1 MSGFSRLSKL
11 SSDQNLAFEPAVNL
25 ISMLRQKDFSS
36 VELTRL
42 FLDRIEKFDNKLHS
56 YLTVDA
62 ENALSVATKADKRLM
77 SGNVVGPLDGLPIS
91 IKDLEITAGLKTTGG
106 SQIFKDRVPK
116 EDSVVVER
124 IKDAGAVILGKTNT
138 PEFGLLGVTSN
149 LLGEHC
155 RNPWNITKTSGGSS
169 GGAASALAA
178 GLCPVSIGGDG
189 GGSIRIPSS
198 FCGVFGL
205 KPTQGRVP
213 KYGGAGLPIAA
224 NHLSQTGPISRSVSD
239 SALIMQ
245 IISGFDARD
254 PSGFIDEITH
264 DTFSPTST
272 VNGLRIG
279 WSSDL
284 GFAAVDSEV
293 LNICQ
298 EATTSL
304 KNAGCEIDNADIVL
318 NEPFGPFRTLFSAM
332 AYTAYSQLL
341 ENYPDQLTDYA
352 ANCIENGA
360 SVTGAEYAAAL
371 GYVDQI
377 KSIFNSAFEQ
387 FDVIVTPTLAVE
399 AFDALGPLETINE
412 IDGREVDP
420 WWGYFPFTFPINLAG
435 LPAASVP
442 AGFSKNKLPI
452 GLQIIGRPRD
462 EKTVLSISAALE
474 KISPWANLKP
484 TLS

>member
-1 MSGFSRLSKL
+1 MNV
-11 SSDQNLAFEPAVNL
+11 SSADQSLAFNPAVKL
-25 ISMLRQKDFSS
+25 ISMLREKQVSS

-42 FLDRIEKFDNKLHS
+42 YLDRIEAFDNRLHS

-62 ENALSVATKADKRLM
+62 ENALSLAAKADKRLM

-106 SQIFKDRVPK
+106 SQIFKDRIPK

-124 IKDAGAVILGKTNT
+124 IKSAGAVILGKTNT
-138 PEFGLLGVTSN
+138 PEFGLLGVTYN

-155 RNPWNITKTSGGSS
+155 RNPWNINKTSGGSS

-224 NHLSQTGPISRSVSD
+224 NHLSQTGPISRSVAD

-264 DTFSPTST
+264 DTFSPAST
-272 VNGLRIG
+272 ANGLRIG

-341 ENYPDQLTDYA
+341 ENYPDQITDYA

-360 SVTGAEYAAAL
+360 SVTGADYAAAL

-377 KSIFNSAFEQ
+377 KSIFNSAFEK
-387 FDVIVTPTLAVE
+387 FDVIITPTLAVE
-399 AFDALGPLETINE
+399 AFDALGPLETVNE
-412 IDGREVDP
+412 VNGREVDP

-435 LPAASVP
+435 LPASSVP
-442 AGFSKNKLPI
+442 VGFSKNKLPI

-462 EKTVLSISAALE
+462 EKTVLSVSAALE
-474 KISPWANLKP
+474 QISPWADIKP
-484 TLS
+484 DLS

>member
-1 MSGFSRLSKL
+1 MNV
-11 SSDQNLAFEPAVNL
+11 SSADQSLAFNPAVKL
-25 ISMLRQKDFSS
+25 ISMLREKQVSS

-42 FLDRIEKFDNKLHS
+42 YLDRIEAFDNRLHS

-62 ENALSVATKADKRLM
+62 ENALSLAAKADKRLM

-106 SQIFKDRVPK
+106 SQIFKDRIPK

-124 IKDAGAVILGKTNT
+124 IKSAGAVILGKTNT
-138 PEFGLLGVTSN
+138 PEFGLLGVTYN

-155 RNPWNITKTSGGSS
+155 RNPWNINKTSGGSS

-224 NHLSQTGPISRSVSD
+224 NHLSQTGPISRSVAD

-264 DTFSPTST
+264 DTFSPAST
-272 VNGLRIG
+272 GNGLRIG

-341 ENYPDQLTDYA
+341 ENYPDQITDYA

-360 SVTGAEYAAAL
+360 SVTGADYAAAL

-377 KSIFNSAFEQ
+377 KSIFNSAFEK
-387 FDVIVTPTLAVE
+387 FDVIITPTLAVE
-399 AFDALGPLETINE
+399 AFDALGPLETVNE
-412 IDGREVDP
+412 VNGREVDP

-435 LPAASVP
+435 LPASSVP
-442 AGFSKNKLPI
+442 VGFSKNKLPI

-462 EKTVLSISAALE
+462 EKTVLSVSAALE
-474 KISPWANLKP
+474 QISPWADTKP
-484 TLS
+484 DLS

>member
-1 MSGFSRLSKL
+1 MNV
-11 SSDQNLAFEPAVNL
+11 SSADQSLAFNPAVKL
-25 ISMLRQKDFSS
+25 ISMLREKQVSS

-42 FLDRIEKFDNKLHS
+42 YLDRIEAFDNRLHS

-62 ENALSVATKADKRLM
+62 ENALSLAAKADKRLM

-106 SQIFKDRVPK
+106 SQIFKDRIPK

-124 IKDAGAVILGKTNT
+124 IKSAGAVILGKTNT
-138 PEFGLLGVTSN
+138 PEFGLLGVTYN

-155 RNPWNITKTSGGSS
+155 RNPWNINKTSGGSS

-224 NHLSQTGPISRSVSD
+224 NHLSQTGPISRSVAD

-264 DTFSPTST
+264 DTFSPAST
-272 VNGLRIG
+272 ANGLRIG

-341 ENYPDQLTDYA
+341 ENYPDQITDYA

-360 SVTGAEYAAAL
+360 CVTGADYAAAL

-377 KSIFNSAFEQ
+377 KSIFNSAFEK
-387 FDVIVTPTLAVE
+387 FDVIITPTLAVE
-399 AFDALGPLETINE
+399 AFDALGPLETVNE
-412 IDGREVDP
+412 VNGREVDP

-435 LPAASVP
+435 LPASSVP
-442 AGFSKNKLPI
+442 VGFSKNKLPI

-462 EKTVLSISAALE
+462 EKTVLSVSAALE
-474 KISPWANLKP
+474 QISPWADIKP
-484 TLS
+484 DLS

>member
-1 MSGFSRLSKL
+1 MNV
-11 SSDQNLAFEPAVNL
+11 SSADQSLAFNPAVKL
-25 ISMLRQKDFSS
+25 ISMLREKQVSS

-42 FLDRIEKFDNKLHS
+42 YLDRIEAFDNRLHS

-62 ENALSVATKADKRLM
+62 ENALSLAAKADKRLM
-77 SGNVVGPLDGLPIS
+77 SGNLVGPLDGLPIS

-106 SQIFKDRVPK
+106 SQIFKDRIPK

-124 IKDAGAVILGKTNT
+124 IKSAGAVILGKTNT
-138 PEFGLLGVTSN
+138 PEFGLLGVTYN

-155 RNPWNITKTSGGSS
+155 RNPWNINKTSGGSS

-224 NHLSQTGPISRSVSD
+224 NHLSQTGPISRSVAD

-264 DTFSPTST
+264 DTFSPAST
-272 VNGLRIG
+272 GNGLRIG

-341 ENYPDQLTDYA
+341 ENYPDQITDYA

-360 SVTGAEYAAAL
+360 SVTGADYAAAL

-377 KSIFNSAFEQ
+377 KSIFNSAFEK
-387 FDVIVTPTLAVE
+387 FDVIITPTLAVE
-399 AFDALGPLETINE
+399 AFDALGPLETVNE
-412 IDGREVDP
+412 VNGREVDP

-435 LPAASVP
+435 LPASSVP
-442 AGFSKNKLPI
+442 VGFSKNKLPI

-462 EKTVLSISAALE
+462 EKTVLSVSAALE
-474 KISPWANLKP
+474 QISPWADTKP
-484 TLS
+484 DLS

>member
-1 MSGFSRLSKL
+1 MNV
-11 SSDQNLAFEPAVNL
+11 SSADQSLAFNPAVKL
-25 ISMLRQKDFSS
+25 ISMLREKQVSS

-42 FLDRIEKFDNKLHS
+42 YLDRIEAFDNRLHS

-62 ENALSVATKADKRLM
+62 ENALSLAAKADKRLM

-106 SQIFKDRVPK
+106 SQIFKDRIPK

-124 IKDAGAVILGKTNT
+124 IKSAGAVILGKTNT
-138 PEFGLLGVTSN
+138 PEFGLLGVTYN

-155 RNPWNITKTSGGSS
+155 RNPWNINKTSGGSS

-224 NHLSQTGPISRSVSD
+224 NHLSQTGPISRSVAD

-264 DTFSPTST
+264 DTFSPAST
-272 VNGLRIG
+272 ANGLRIG

-341 ENYPDQLTDYA
+341 ENYPDQITDYA

-360 SVTGAEYAAAL
+360 SVTGADYAAAL

-377 KSIFNSAFEQ
+377 KSIFNSAFEK
-387 FDVIVTPTLAVE
+387 FDVIITPTLAVE
-399 AFDALGPLETINE
+399 AFDALGPLETVNE
-412 IDGREVDP
+412 VNGREVDP

-435 LPAASVP
+435 LPASSVP
-442 AGFSKNKLPI
+442 VGFSKNKLPI

-462 EKTVLSISAALE
+462 EKTVLSVSAALE
-474 KISPWANLKP
+474 QISPWADITP
-484 TLS
+484 DLS

>member
-1 MSGFSRLSKL
+1 MNV
-11 SSDQNLAFEPAVNL
+11 SSADQSLAFNPAVKL
-25 ISMLRQKDFSS
+25 ISMLREKQVSS

-42 FLDRIEKFDNKLHS
+42 YLDRIEAFDNRLHS

-62 ENALSVATKADKRLM
+62 ENALSLAAKADKRLM

-106 SQIFKDRVPK
+106 SQIFKDRIPK

-124 IKDAGAVILGKTNT
+124 IKSAGAVILGKTNT
-138 PEFGLLGVTSN
+138 PEFGLLGVTYN

-155 RNPWNITKTSGGSS
+155 RNPWNINKTSGGSS

-224 NHLSQTGPISRSVSD
+224 NHLSQTGPISRSVAD

-264 DTFSPTST
+264 DTFSPAST
-272 VNGLRIG
+272 GNGLRIG

-341 ENYPDQLTDYA
+341 ENYPDQITDYA

-360 SVTGAEYAAAL
+360 SVTGADYAAAL

-377 KSIFNSAFEQ
+377 KSIFNSAFEK
-387 FDVIVTPTLAVE
+387 FDVIITPTLAVE
-399 AFDALGPLETINE
+399 AFDALGPLETVNE
-412 IDGREVDP
+412 VNGREVDP

-435 LPAASVP
+435 LPASSVP
-442 AGFSKNKLPI
+442 VGFSKNKLPI

-462 EKTVLSISAALE
+462 EKTVLSVSAALE
-474 KISPWANLKP
+474 QISPWADIKP
-484 TLS
+484 DLS

>member
-1 MSGFSRLSKL
+1 M
-11 SSDQNLAFEPAVNL
+11 DADLAFMSAIDMRRFIGSKEVAIPELVEFFYQRIQALNPRLNAYLALCPDQAMDQARSAQEAVQRGDSL
-25 ISMLRQKDFSS
+25 
-36 VELTRL
+36 
-42 FLDRIEKFDNKLHS
+42 
-56 YLTVDA
+56 
-62 ENALSVATKADKRLM
+62 
-77 SGNVVGPLDGLPIS
+77 GPLHGIPVS
-91 IKDLEITAGLKTTGG
+91 VKDLEMTKGIPTTLG
-106 SQIFKDRVPK
+106 STVFNDRTPDL
-116 EDSVVVER
+116 DSIVVER
-124 IKDAGAVILGKTNT
+124 VRQAGAIILGKTNT

>member
-1 MSGFSRLSKL
+1 MNFS
-11 SSDQNLAFEPAVNL
+11 SSDQNLAFKPAVNL
-25 ISMLRQKDFSS
+25 ISMLRKKEISS
-36 VELTRL
+36 VDLTNL
-42 FLDRIEKFDNKLHS
+42 FLQRIEKLDNRLHS
-56 YLTVDA
+56 YLTVDS
-62 ENALSVATKADKRLM
+62 ENAIAEANRAQKRLM
-77 SGNVVGPLDGLPIS
+77 SGDVKGPLDGLPIS
-91 IKDLEITAGLKTTGG
+91 IKDLEITKGLKTTGG

-138 PEFGLLGVTSN
+138 PEFGLLGITSN

-155 RNPWNITKTSGGSS
+155 RNPWNINKTSGGSS

-213 KYGGAGLPIAA
+213 KYGGAGFPIAA
-224 NHLSQTGPISRSVSD
+224 NHLSQTGPISRSVAD

-254 PSGFIDEITH
+254 PSGFIDEITN
-264 DTFSPTST
+264 DTFSPTSA
-272 VNGLRIG
+272 VDGLRIG

-284 GFAAVDSEV
+284 GFAAVDNEV

-298 EATTSL
+298 QATSSL
-304 KNAGCEIDNADIVL
+304 KNVGCEIDNADIVL
-318 NEPFGPFRTLFSAM
+318 NEPFEPFRTLFSAM
-332 AYTAYSQLL
+332 AYTAYSKLL
-341 ENYPDQLTDYA
+341 ENFPTQLTDYA
-352 ANCIENGA
+352 ANCIEHGA
-360 SVTGAEYAAAL
+360 TITGAEYAVAL
-371 GYVDQI
+371 GYLDKI
-377 KSIFNSAFEQ
+377 KSVFNSAFEK
-387 FDVIVTPTLAVE
+387 FDVIITPTLAVE
-399 AFDALGPLETINE
+399 AFDALGPLETVNE
-412 IDGREVDP
+412 IDGKEVDP

-435 LPAASVP
+435 LPASSVP
-442 AGFSKNKLPI
+442 AGFSKNKLPV
-452 GLQIIGRPRD
+452 GLQVIGRPQD
-462 EKTVLSISAALE
+462 ERTVLSVSAALE
-474 KISPWANLKP
+474 KISPWADIKP

>member
-1 MSGFSRLSKL
+1 MNV
-11 SSDQNLAFEPAVNL
+11 SSADQSLAFNPAVKL
-25 ISMLRQKDFSS
+25 ISMLREKQVSS

-42 FLDRIEKFDNKLHS
+42 YLDRIEAFDNRLHS

-62 ENALSVATKADKRLM
+62 ENALSLAAKADKRLM

-106 SQIFKDRVPK
+106 SQIFKDRIPK

-124 IKDAGAVILGKTNT
+124 IKSAGAVILGKTNT
-138 PEFGLLGVTSN
+138 PEFGLLGVTYN

-155 RNPWNITKTSGGSS
+155 RNPWNINKTSGGSS

-224 NHLSQTGPISRSVSD
+224 NHLSQTGPISRSVAD

-264 DTFSPTST
+264 DTFSPAST
-272 VNGLRIG
+272 GNGLRIG

-360 SVTGAEYAAAL
+360 SVTGADYAAAL

-377 KSIFNSAFEQ
+377 KSIFNSAFEK
-387 FDVIVTPTLAVE
+387 FDVIITPTLAVE
-399 AFDALGPLETINE
+399 AFDALGPLETVNE
-412 IDGREVDP
+412 VNGREVDP

-435 LPAASVP
+435 LPASSVP
-442 AGFSKNKLPI
+442 VGFSKNKLPI

-462 EKTVLSISAALE
+462 EKTVLSVSAALE
-474 KISPWANLKP
+474 QISPWADTKP
-484 TLS
+484 DLS

>member
-1 MSGFSRLSKL
+1 MNV
-11 SSDQNLAFEPAVNL
+11 SSADQSLAFNPAVKL
-25 ISMLRQKDFSS
+25 ISMLREKQVSS

-42 FLDRIEKFDNKLHS
+42 YLDRIEAFDNRLHS

-62 ENALSVATKADKRLM
+62 ENALSLAAKADKRLM
-77 SGNVVGPLDGLPIS
+77 SGNLVGPLDGLPIS

-106 SQIFKDRVPK
+106 SQIFKDRIPK

-124 IKDAGAVILGKTNT
+124 IKSAGAVILGKTNT
-138 PEFGLLGVTSN
+138 PEFGLLGVTYN

-155 RNPWNITKTSGGSS
+155 RNPWNINKTSGGSS

-224 NHLSQTGPISRSVSD
+224 NHLSQTGPISRSVAD
-239 SALIMQ
+239 SALIIQ

-341 ENYPDQLTDYA
+341 ENYPDQITDYA

-360 SVTGAEYAAAL
+360 SVTGADYAAAL

-377 KSIFNSAFEQ
+377 KSIFNSAFEK
-387 FDVIVTPTLAVE
+387 FDVIITPTLAVE
-399 AFDALGPLETINE
+399 AFDALGPLETVNE
-412 IDGREVDP
+412 VNGREVDP

-435 LPAASVP
+435 LPASSVP
-442 AGFSKNKLPI
+442 VGFSKNKLPI

-462 EKTVLSISAALE
+462 EKTVLSVSAALE
-474 KISPWANLKP
+474 QISPWADIKP
-484 TLS
+484 DLS

>member
-1 MSGFSRLSKL
+1 MNLS
-11 SSDQNLAFEPAVNL
+11 SSDQSLAFEPAVNL
-25 ISMLRQKDFSS
+25 ILMLRKKEISS
-36 VELTRL
+36 VDLTQL
-42 FLDRIEKFDNKLHS
+42 FLQRIEKLDGRLHS
-56 YLTVDA
+56 FLTVDA
-62 ENALSVATKADKRLM
+62 ENAIAEANKAQNRLM
-77 SGNVVGPLDGLPIS
+77 SGDILGPLEGLPIS
-91 IKDLEITAGLKTTGG
+91 IKDLEITKGLKTTGG
-106 SQIFKDRVPK
+106 SQIFKDRVPQ

-124 IKDAGAVILGKTNT
+124 VKAAGAIILGKTNT

-149 LLGEHC
+149 SLGEDC
-155 RNPWNITKTSGGSS
+155 RNPWNINKTSGGSS

-224 NHLSQTGPISRSVSD
+224 NHLSQTGPISRSVAD
-239 SALIMQ
+239 SALIME
-245 IISGFDARD
+245 IVSGFDVRD
-254 PSGFIDEITH
+254 PSGFMDKITN

-272 VNGLRIG
+272 VDGLRIG

-284 GFAAVDSEV
+284 GFAAVDNEV
-293 LNICQ
+293 LNICKK
-298 EATTSL
+298 ATNSL

-318 NEPFGPFRTLFSAM
+318 NEPFEPFRTLFSAM
-332 AYTAYSQLL
+332 AYTAYSKLL
-341 ENYPDQLTDYA
+341 ENFPTHLTDYA
-352 ANCIENGA
+352 ANCIEHGA

-377 KSIFNSAFEQ
+377 KSIFNSAFER
-387 FDVIVTPTLAVE
+387 FDVIITPTLAVE
-399 AFDALGPLETINE
+399 AFDALGPLETVNE
-412 IDGREVDP
+412 IDGKEVDP

-435 LPAASVP
+435 LPASSVP

-452 GLQIIGRPRD
+452 GLQVIGRPRD
-462 EKTVLSISAALE
+462 ERTVLSVSAALE
-474 KISPWANLKP
+474 KISPWADIKP

>member
-1 MSGFSRLSKL
+1 MNV
-11 SSDQNLAFEPAVNL
+11 SSADQSLAFNPAVKL
-25 ISMLRQKDFSS
+25 ISMLREKQVSS

-42 FLDRIEKFDNKLHS
+42 YLDRIEAFDNRLHS

-62 ENALSVATKADKRLM
+62 ENALSLAAKADKRLM

-106 SQIFKDRVPK
+106 SQIFKDRIPK

-124 IKDAGAVILGKTNT
+124 IKSAGAVILGKTNT
-138 PEFGLLGVTSN
+138 PEFGLLGVTYN

-155 RNPWNITKTSGGSS
+155 RNPWNINKTSGGSS

-224 NHLSQTGPISRSVSD
+224 NHLSQTGPISRSVAD

-264 DTFSPTST
+264 DTFSPAST
-272 VNGLRIG
+272 ANGLRIG

-341 ENYPDQLTDYA
+341 ENYPDQITDYA

-360 SVTGAEYAAAL
+360 SVTGADYAAAL

-377 KSIFNSAFEQ
+377 KSIFNSAFEK
-387 FDVIVTPTLAVE
+387 FDVIITPTLAVE
-399 AFDALGPLETINE
+399 AFDALGPLETVNE
-412 IDGREVDP
+412 VNGREVDP

-435 LPAASVP
+435 LPASSVP
-442 AGFSKNKLPI
+442 VGFSKNKLPI

-462 EKTVLSISAALE
+462 EKTVLSVSAALE
-474 KISPWANLKP
+474 QISPWADTKP
-484 TLS
+484 DLS

>member
-1 MSGFSRLSKL
+1 MNLS
-11 SSDQNLAFEPAVNL
+11 SSDQSLAFEPAVNL
-25 ISMLRQKDFSS
+25 ISMLRKKEISS
-36 VELTRL
+36 VDLTHL
-42 FLDRIEKFDNKLHS
+42 FLERIERLDDRLHS
-56 YLTVDA
+56 FLTVDA
-62 ENALSVATKADKRLM
+62 ENAIAEASKAQERLM
-77 SGNVVGPLDGLPIS
+77 SGDALGPLDGLPIS
-91 IKDLEITAGLKTTGG
+91 IKDLEITKGLKTTGG

-124 IKDAGAVILGKTNT
+124 IKNAGAIILGKTNT

-224 NHLSQTGPISRSVSD
+224 NHLSQTGPISRSVAD
-239 SALIMQ
+239 SALIME
-245 IISGFDARD
+245 IISGFDSRD

-318 NEPFGPFRTLFSAM
+318 NEPFEPFRTLFSAM
-332 AYTAYSQLL
+332 AYTAYSKLL
-341 ENYPDQLTDYA
+341 ENFPTQLTDYA
-352 ANCIENGA
+352 ANCIESGA

-387 FDVIVTPTLAVE
+387 FDVIITPTLAIE
-399 AFDALGPLETINE
+399 AFDALGPLETVYE

-435 LPAASVP
+435 LPASSVP
-442 AGFSKNKLPI
+442 VGFSKNKLPI

-462 EKTVLSISAALE
+462 ERTVLSVSAALE
-474 KISPWANLKP
+474 KISPWADIKP
-484 TLS
+484 SLV

>member
-1 MSGFSRLSKL
+1 MNFS
-11 SSDQNLAFEPAVNL
+11 SSDQNLAFKPAVNL
-25 ISMLRQKDFSS
+25 ISMLRKKEISS
-36 VELTRL
+36 VDLTNL
-42 FLDRIEKFDNKLHS
+42 FLQRIEKLDNRLHS
-56 YLTVDA
+56 YLTVDS
-62 ENALSVATKADKRLM
+62 ENAIAEANRAQKRLM
-77 SGNVVGPLDGLPIS
+77 SGDVKGPLDGLPIS
-91 IKDLEITAGLKTTGG
+91 IKDLEITKGLKTTGG

-138 PEFGLLGVTSN
+138 PEFGLLGITSN

-155 RNPWNITKTSGGSS
+155 RNPWNINKTSGGSS

-178 GLCPVSIGGDG
+178 GLCPISIGGDG

-213 KYGGAGLPIAA
+213 KYGGTGLPIAA
-224 NHLSQTGPISRSVSD
+224 NHLSQTGPISRSVAD

-254 PSGFIDEITH
+254 PSGFIDKITN
-264 DTFSPTST
+264 DTFSPTSA
-272 VNGLRIG
+272 VDGLRVG

-284 GFAAVDSEV
+284 GFAAVDNEI

-298 EATTSL
+298 QATNSL
-304 KNAGCEIDNADIVL
+304 KDAGCEIGNADIVL
-318 NEPFGPFRTLFSAM
+318 NEPYSAFRTLFSSM
-332 AYTAYSQLL
+332 AYTAYGNLL
-341 ENYPDQLTDYA
+341 ENYPNQLTDYA
-352 ANCIENGA
+352 ANCIEHGA
-360 SVTGAEYAAAL
+360 TITGAEYAVAL
-371 GYVDQI
+371 GYVDKI
-377 KSIFNSAFEQ
+377 KSVFNSAFEK
-387 FDVIVTPTLAVE
+387 FDVIITPTLAVE
-399 AFDALGPLETINE
+399 AFDALGPLETVNE
-412 IDGREVDP
+412 IDGKEVDP

-435 LPAASVP
+435 LPASSVP

-452 GLQIIGRPRD
+452 GLQVIGRPQD
-462 EKTVLSISAALE
+462 ERTVLSVSAALE
-474 KISPWANLKP
+474 KISPWADIKP

>member
-1 MSGFSRLSKL
+1 MNV
-11 SSDQNLAFEPAVNL
+11 SSADQSLAFNPAVKL
-25 ISMLRQKDFSS
+25 ISMLREKQVSS

-42 FLDRIEKFDNKLHS
+42 YLDRIEAFDNRLHS

-62 ENALSVATKADKRLM
+62 ENALSLAAKADKRLM
-77 SGNVVGPLDGLPIS
+77 SGNLVGPLDGLPIS

-106 SQIFKDRVPK
+106 SQIFKDRIPK

-124 IKDAGAVILGKTNT
+124 IKSAGAVILGKTNT
-138 PEFGLLGVTSN
+138 PEFGLLGVTYN

-155 RNPWNITKTSGGSS
+155 RNPWNINKTSGGSS

-224 NHLSQTGPISRSVSD
+224 NHLSQTGPISRSVAD

-264 DTFSPTST
+264 DTFSPAST
-272 VNGLRIG
+272 GNGLRIG

-341 ENYPDQLTDYA
+341 ENYPDQITDYA

-360 SVTGAEYAAAL
+360 SVTGADYAAAL

-377 KSIFNSAFEQ
+377 KSIFNSAFEK
-387 FDVIVTPTLAVE
+387 FDVIITPTLAVE
-399 AFDALGPLETINE
+399 AFDALGPLETVNE
-412 IDGREVDP
+412 VNGREVDP

-435 LPAASVP
+435 LPASSVP
-442 AGFSKNKLPI
+442 VGFSKNKLPI

-462 EKTVLSISAALE
+462 EKTVLSVSAALE
-474 KISPWANLKP
+474 QIRPWADTKP
-484 TLS
+484 DLS

>member
-1 MSGFSRLSKL
+1 MNV
-11 SSDQNLAFEPAVNL
+11 SSADQSLAFNPAVKL
-25 ISMLRQKDFSS
+25 ISMLREKQVSS

-42 FLDRIEKFDNKLHS
+42 YLDRIEAFDNRLHS

-62 ENALSVATKADKRLM
+62 ENALSLAAKADKRLM
-77 SGNVVGPLDGLPIS
+77 SGNLVGPLDGLPIS

-106 SQIFKDRVPK
+106 SQIFKDRIPK

-124 IKDAGAVILGKTNT
+124 IKSAGAVILGKTNT
-138 PEFGLLGVTSN
+138 PEFGLLGVTYN

-155 RNPWNITKTSGGSS
+155 RNPWNINKTSGGSS

-224 NHLSQTGPISRSVSD
+224 NHLSQTGPISRSVAD

-264 DTFSPTST
+264 DTFSPAST
-272 VNGLRIG
+272 ANGLRIG

-341 ENYPDQLTDYA
+341 ENYPDQITDYA

-360 SVTGAEYAAAL
+360 SVTGADYAAAL

-377 KSIFNSAFEQ
+377 KSIFNSAFEK
-387 FDVIVTPTLAVE
+387 FDVIITPTLAVE
-399 AFDALGPLETINE
+399 AFDALGPLETVNE
-412 IDGREVDP
+412 VNGREVDP

-435 LPAASVP
+435 LPASSVP
-442 AGFSKNKLPI
+442 VGFSKNKLPI

-462 EKTVLSISAALE
+462 EKTVLSVSAALE
-474 KISPWANLKP
+474 QISPWADIKP
-484 TLS
+484 DLS

>member
-1 MSGFSRLSKL
+1 MNV
-11 SSDQNLAFEPAVNL
+11 SSADQSLAFNPAVKL
-25 ISMLRQKDFSS
+25 ISMLREKQVSS

-42 FLDRIEKFDNKLHS
+42 YLDRIEAFDNRLHS

-62 ENALSVATKADKRLM
+62 ENALSLAAKADKRLM

-106 SQIFKDRVPK
+106 SQIFKDRIPK

-124 IKDAGAVILGKTNT
+124 IKSAGAVILGKTNT
-138 PEFGLLGVTSN
+138 PEFGLLGVTYN

-155 RNPWNITKTSGGSS
+155 RNPWNFNKTSGGSS

-224 NHLSQTGPISRSVSD
+224 NHLSQTGPISRSVAD

-264 DTFSPTST
+264 DTFSPAST
-272 VNGLRIG
+272 ANGLRIG

-341 ENYPDQLTDYA
+341 ENYPDQITDYA

-360 SVTGAEYAAAL
+360 SVTGADYAAAL

-377 KSIFNSAFEQ
+377 KSIFNSAFEK
-387 FDVIVTPTLAVE
+387 FDVIITPTLAVE
-399 AFDALGPLETINE
+399 AFDALGPLETVNE
-412 IDGREVDP
+412 VNGREVDP

-435 LPAASVP
+435 LPASSVP
-442 AGFSKNKLPI
+442 VGFSKNKLPI

-462 EKTVLSISAALE
+462 EKTVLSVSAALE
-474 KISPWANLKP
+474 QISPWADTKP
-484 TLS
+484 DLS

>member
-1 MSGFSRLSKL
+1 MNT
-11 SSDQNLAFEPAVNL
+11 SSADQNLSYKPALEL
-25 ISMLRQKDFSS
+25 ISMLRQKKISS
-36 VELTRL
+36 VELTGL
-42 FLDRIEKFDNKLHS
+42 FLERIEKYDNRLHS

-62 ENALSVATKADKRLM
+62 ENAMHAARLADKRLI
-77 SGNVVGPLDGLPIS
+77 SGNVAGPLDGLPIS

-155 RNPWNITKTSGGSS
+155 RNPWNTNKTSGGSS

-213 KYGGAGLPIAA
+213 KYGGAGLPLAA
-224 NHLSQTGPISRSVSD
+224 NHLSQTGPISRSVAD
-239 SALIMQ
+239 SALIME
-245 IISGFDARD
+245 IISGFDTRD
-254 PSGFIDEITH
+254 PSSFIEKINC
-264 DTFSPTST
+264 DTFSST
-272 VNGLRIG
+272 GSIDGLRIG

-293 LNICQ
+293 LNICEQ
-298 EATTSL
+298 AATSL
-304 KNAGCEIDNADIVL
+304 KIAGCEIDNADIIL

-332 AYTAYSQLL
+332 AYTAYNQLL
-341 ENYPDQLTDYA
+341 ENYPNQLTDYA

-371 GYVDQI
+371 GYVDQL
-377 KSIFNSAFEQ
+377 KCIFNSAFEQ
-387 FDVIVTPTLAVE
+387 FDVIITPTLAVE
-399 AFDALGPLETINE
+399 AFDALGPLDTINE
-412 IDGREVDP
+412 IDGQEVDP

-435 LPAASVP
+435 LPASSVP

-452 GLQIIGRPRD
+452 GLQIIGRTRD
-462 EKTVLSISAALE
+462 EKTVLSVSSALE
-474 KISPWANLKP
+474 KIKPWTNIKPNLD
-484 TLS
+484 

>member
-1 MSGFSRLSKL
+1 MNV
-11 SSDQNLAFEPAVNL
+11 SSADQSLAFNPAVKL
-25 ISMLRQKDFSS
+25 ISMLREKQVSS

-42 FLDRIEKFDNKLHS
+42 YLDRIEAFDNRLHS

-62 ENALSVATKADKRLM
+62 ENALSLAAKADKRLM
-77 SGNVVGPLDGLPIS
+77 SGNLVGPLDGLPIS

-106 SQIFKDRVPK
+106 SQIFKDRIPK

-124 IKDAGAVILGKTNT
+124 IKSAGAVILGKTNT
-138 PEFGLLGVTSN
+138 PEFGLLGVTYN

-155 RNPWNITKTSGGSS
+155 RNPWNINKTSGGSS

-224 NHLSQTGPISRSVSD
+224 NHLSQTGPISRSVAD

-264 DTFSPTST
+264 DTFSPAST
-272 VNGLRIG
+272 ANGLRIG

-341 ENYPDQLTDYA
+341 ENYPDQITDYA

-360 SVTGAEYAAAL
+360 SVTGADYAAAL

-377 KSIFNSAFEQ
+377 KSIFNSAFEK
-387 FDVIVTPTLAVE
+387 FDVIITPTLAVE
-399 AFDALGPLETINE
+399 AFDALGPLETVNE
-412 IDGREVDP
+412 VNGREVDP

-435 LPAASVP
+435 LPASSVP
-442 AGFSKNKLPI
+442 VGFSKNKLPI

-462 EKTVLSISAALE
+462 EKTVLSVSAALE
-474 KISPWANLKP
+474 QISPWADTKP
-484 TLS
+484 DLS

>member
-62 ENALSVATKADKRLM
+62 ENALSAATKADKRLM

-205 KPTQGRVP
+205 KPTQGREFQ
-213 KYGGAGLPIAA
+213 
-224 NHLSQTGPISRSVSD
+224 N
-239 SALIMQ
+239 M
-245 IISGFDARD
+245 
-254 PSGFIDEITH
+254 
-264 DTFSPTST
+264 
-272 VNGLRIG
+272 
-279 WSSDL
+279 
-284 GFAAVDSEV
+284 AV
-293 LNICQ
+293 
-298 EATTSL
+298 
-304 KNAGCEIDNADIVL
+304 
-318 NEPFGPFRTLFSAM
+318 
-332 AYTAYSQLL
+332 
-341 ENYPDQLTDYA
+341 
-352 ANCIENGA
+352 
-360 SVTGAEYAAAL
+360 L
-371 GYVDQI
+371 GYQ
-377 KSIFNSAFEQ
+377 
-387 FDVIVTPTLAVE
+387 
-399 AFDALGPLETINE
+399 
-412 IDGREVDP
+412 
-420 WWGYFPFTFPINLAG
+420 
-435 LPAASVP
+435 
-442 AGFSKNKLPI
+442 
-452 GLQIIGRPRD
+452 
-462 EKTVLSISAALE
+462 
-474 KISPWANLKP
+474 
-484 TLS
+484 

>member
-1 MSGFSRLSKL
+1 MNV
-11 SSDQNLAFEPAVNL
+11 SSADQSLAFNPAVKL
-25 ISMLRQKDFSS
+25 ISMLREKQVSS

-42 FLDRIEKFDNKLHS
+42 YLDRIEAFDNRLHS

-62 ENALSVATKADKRLM
+62 ENALSLAAKADKRLM
-77 SGNVVGPLDGLPIS
+77 SGNLVGPLDGLPIS

-106 SQIFKDRVPK
+106 SQIFKDRIPK

-124 IKDAGAVILGKTNT
+124 IKSAGAVILGKTNT
-138 PEFGLLGVTSN
+138 PEFGLLGVTYN

-155 RNPWNITKTSGGSS
+155 RNPWNINKTSGGSS

-224 NHLSQTGPISRSVSD
+224 NHLSQTGPISRSVAD

-264 DTFSPTST
+264 DTFSPAST
-272 VNGLRIG
+272 GNGLRIG

-341 ENYPDQLTDYA
+341 ENYPDQITDYA

-360 SVTGAEYAAAL
+360 SVTGADYAAAL

-377 KSIFNSAFEQ
+377 KSIFNSAFEK
-387 FDVIVTPTLAVE
+387 FDVIITPTLAVE
-399 AFDALGPLETINE
+399 AFDALGPLETVNE
-412 IDGREVDP
+412 VNGREVDP

-435 LPAASVP
+435 LPASSVP
-442 AGFSKNKLPI
+442 VGFSKNKLPI

-462 EKTVLSISAALE
+462 EKTVLSVSAALE
-474 KISPWANLKP
+474 QISPWADIKP
-484 TLS
+484 DLS